1 MVTDYIAVDLE
12 MTGLN
17 AKRDKILEI
26 GAVKVTDGKVT
37 GTFSHLVNPKVPVS
51 ETVTE
56 LTGISNDMAA
66 EGRPLDDVV
75 GEFLDFAGEHIW
87 VGHNVIFDYSF
98 IKQWAVNHGIPLEKE
113 AVDTLKI
120 ARKCL
125 PGAEKKT
132 LDYLCEYYGIS
143 REKEHRALDDAAA
156 TGKLYEILRREFGQ
170 EQKEVFSPKKLEYRG
185 KKQTKATEHQKNY
198 LKELEKYHK
207 ITIDIPLDELTRSEA
222 SRMTDK
228 IIRQYG
234 RIPDGLRHRN
244 GKIHPWH

>member
-12 MTGLN
+12 MTGLH

-26 GAVKVTDGKVT
+26 GAVKVKDGKVT
-37 GTFSHLVNPKVPVS
+37 DTFSHLVNPNVPVS
-51 ETVTE
+51 ERVTA
-56 LTGISNDMAA
+56 LTGISNDMA
-66 EGRPLDDVV
+66 EKGRPIDETVQ
-75 GEFLDFAGEHIW
+75 EFLDFAGELIW
-87 VGHNVIFDYSF
+87 VGHNIIFDYSF
-98 IKQWAVNHGIPLEKE
+98 IKQWAVNHGEPLEKE

-125 PGAEKKT
+125 PGVEKKT
-132 LDYLCEYYGIS
+132 LDYLCGYYHIA
-143 REKEHRALDDAAA
+143 REQGHRALEDAKA
-156 TGKLYEILRREFGQ
+156 TAELYEILRREFW
-170 EQKEVFSPKKLEYRG
+170 KEEEAVFLPKKLEYRG
-185 KKQTKATEHQKNY
+185 KKQTKATARQKNY

-207 ITIDIPLDELTRSEA
+207 ISIDIPFEELTRSEA

-244 GKIHPWH
+244 GISHP